1 MAHELRNPL
10 TAVICWA
17 ELLRDTQLSREQGDM
32 LGIMQRS
39 AQSLV
44 GIINNVLDLARL
56 DVGRL
61 ELDARPFDLRASI
74 EESLDLLSAA
84 AAQKGVE
91 LASVVDDATPARL
104 SGDAARVR
112 QVLVNLLGN
121 AVKFTQ
127 RGHVVAS
134 LTSRRL
140 ADGRY
145 EAHIAVRDTGP
156 GIPADRLEAVFG
168 EFVQGDAATAA
179 RHGGSGLGLAIAR
192 RLAAMMGGR
201 IWAESEPRAGSTF
214 HFTLTAPAA
223 TGGPPLLEPHPVLR
237 GKQVAIVHDNAAVG
251 RILAGQIE
259 RWDAHGWVTTRP
271 AAAVER
277 LRAGEPCDLMLID
290 QHIAGMGGRS
300 LAAAVRRVPAAA
312 HVPLVL
318 LTSLDPAD
326 RDGAAANDAV
336 RFAGYVAKPVKAARL
351 HETLVAAFTAPVA
364 ATPAPPAAPPRARNT
379 RLAGTTVLVADD
391 DVGAR
396 SALERML
403 REAGARV
410 TSVGDGAA
418 ALDTIATGDPDVVL
432 LDGEMPQRNG
442 FDVCRQL
449 KDNPAT
455 RLVPVVLVTGL
466 SGDAARLRGIE
477 ARADDVVC
485 KPFHPAEVVA
495 RVQALADLKRFTDGL
510 DRVESVL
517 VTMARCVEGRDPATH
532 GHCERLADYASRLG
546 QRLGLDAA
554 DVNALRLGGIV
565 HDIGKVAVPDAVLY
579 KPGALTAAEWA
590 VMQRHPVEGERICA
604 GLTAFRRVLPI
615 IRHHH
620 ERMDGSGYPDG
631 LRGDEIPFT
640 ARVLQMV
647 DVYDALRSRRPYK
660 RAVSARRALDILGHE
675 VARGWRDAQVYAAWR
690 EQVLEDGGKSG
701 ATPRG

>member
-1 MAHELRNPL
+1 
-10 TAVICWA
+10 
-17 ELLRDTQLSREQGDM
+17 
-32 LGIMQRS
+32 
-39 AQSLV
+39 
-44 GIINNVLDLARL
+44 
-56 DVGRL
+56 
-61 ELDARPFDLRASI
+61 
-74 EESLDLLSAA
+74 
-84 AAQKGVE
+84 
-91 LASVVDDATPARL
+91 
-104 SGDAARVR
+104 VR

-134 LTSRRL
+134 LSSRRL

-156 GIPADRLEAVFG
+156 GIPADQLEVIFG

-201 IWAESEPRAGSTF
+201 IWAESELRAGSTF
-214 HFTLTAPAA
+214 HFTLTAAAAAGPAA
-223 TGGPPLLEPHPVLR
+223 LVEPHPVLR
-237 GKQVAIVHDNAAVG
+237 DKHVLIVYDHEAVG
-251 RILAGQIE
+251 RLLAGQIE
-259 RWDAHGWVTTRP
+259 RWGAHAWVTTRP
-271 AAAVER
+271 AAAVEH
-277 LRAGEPCDLMLID
+277 LRGGEPCDLMLID
-290 QHIAGMGGRS
+290 QHVAGMGGRS
-300 LAAAVRRVPAAA
+300 LAAAVRRVPAADSL
-312 HVPLVL
+312 PLVL

-326 RDGAAANDAV
+326 RDGAAAEQSV

-351 HETLVAAFTAPVA
+351 HETLVTALTA
-364 ATPAPPAAPPRARNT
+364 PAPPAVPSPARAVARPAPPRARSS
-379 RLAGTTVLVADD
+379 RLTGTTVLVADD

-396 SALERML
+396 AALERVL
-403 REAGARV
+403 RDAGARV
-410 TSVGDGAA
+410 MSVGDGAA
-418 ALDTIATGDPDVVL
+418 ALDRVASGDPDVIL

-442 FDVCRQL
+442 FDVCRHL

-455 RLVPVVLVTGL
+455 RLFPVILVTGL

-485 KPFHPAEVVA
+485 KPFHPAELIA

-579 KPGALTAAEWA
+579 KAGPLTGAEWV
-590 VMQRHPVEGERICA
+590 VMKRHPVEGERICA

-631 LRGDEIPFT
+631 LRGEEIPFT

-660 RAVSARRALDILGHE
+660 RAVSVRRALDTLGDE
-675 VARGWRDAQVYAAWR
+675 VARGWRDAQIYAAFR
-690 EQVLEDGGKSG
+690 EQVLEAGK
-701 ATPRG
+701 P